1 MPREQSNGSMN
12 TIIGGKSQLE
22 GSFDI
27 VGSIKVEGKLKGSLR
42 ATEQLVVGQGAS
54 VMADI
59 EVREAIIG
67 GQFTGTINA
76 GDRVELESTARVQ
89 ADLKTTHLVIHEGA
103 VFHGN
108 IQSGKNENGV
118 KQGSE
123 KK

>member
-1 MPREQSNGSMN
+1 MN

-27 VGSIKVEGKLKGSLR
+27 VGSIKVEGRLKGVLR
-42 ATEQLVVGQGAS
+42 ASEQLVVGQGAS

-59 EVREAIIG
+59 DVREAIIG

-76 GDRVELESTARVQ
+76 GERVELESTARVQ

-103 VFHGN
+103 IFHGN
-108 IQSGKNENGV
+108 IQSGKTDTGKAE
-118 KQGSE
+118 SS